1 MSANTRSAA
10 RKFWE
15 VVPRVMS
22 SVAAQARR
30 GTHRLTPTHFRILR
44 MLSNRTCN
52 LSQLAEQQDVSLP
65 SMSASV
71 QTLVARGW
79 LERTRSSGDRRVTD
93 LRVTPKGQRI
103 LAFEH
108 ARFVAWT
115 AASFKKLSAEQIK
128 QVEQGLDTL
137 LHLFED
143 REVRPNIEQITQKV

>member
-1 MSANTRSAA
+1 
-10 RKFWE
+10 
-15 VVPRVMS
+15 MS

-44 MLSNRTCN
+44 MLSHRSCN

-71 QTLVARGW
+71 QTLVERGW
-79 LERTRSSGDRRVTD
+79 LERTRSTGDRRVTD

-108 ARFVAWT
+108 ERFVAWT

-137 LHLFED
+137 LRLFED
-143 REVRPNIEQITQKV
+143 GEVRPVLEEVTQKV